1 MSQDNSQASGRLPV
15 SAGLILGVLCFLWG
29 AQSVSIKF
37 SNQGMP
43 PLMAAALRSLVAG
56 ALVWGYARAK
66 GRRVVFPPGQTRHA
80 MMIGLLFG
88 LEFLFLYWC
97 LVFTPVSRSLIF
109 FYTHPFWV
117 ALGAHFFLRNDRLT
131 PTKLF
136 GLIIAF
142 VGVVVVFKARS
153 PELPASYWIG
163 DIMALFA
170 AIFWAATT
178 LYIKRISE
186 KVVLDHFQT
195 LFAQLIYSFPVLAIG
210 SFFFRISCRSKSYSF
225 GIGLAFLSEC
235 RGGVCIL
242 SGLVLVDSQTCGEP
256 PGGVYFHGTA
266 FWGYFRRSCFKRA
279 RDRVNL
285 DRFGLCGMWCL
296 CCEPMRRETD
306 WAYFKNKIHRICCL
320 HYFNLADEMKNQ
332 GK

>member
-1 MSQDNSQASGRLPV
+1 MSQDDSQASGPLPV
-15 SAGLILGVLCFLWG
+15 SAAFILGVLCFLWG

-56 ALVWGYARAK
+56 ALVWGYARMK
-66 GRRVVFPPGQTRHA
+66 GRRVVFPPGQSRHA

-136 GLIIAF
+136 GLITAF

-153 PELPASYWIG
+153 PQLPASYWIG
-163 DIMALFA
+163 DIMALLA
-170 AIFWAATT
+170 AMFWAATT
-178 LYIKRISE
+178 LYIKRTTE
-186 KVVLDHFQT
+186 KVILDHFQT

-210 SFFFRISCRSKSYSF
+210 SFFFELPADLDPTPLVLASLFYQSVVVAFASYLVWFWLIHRHTVSRLAAFTFMAPLF
-225 GIGLAFLSEC
+225 GVILA
-235 RGGVCIL
+235 
-242 SGLVLVDSQTCGEP
+242 GLVLKEP
-256 PGGVYFHGTA
+256 VTVSIWMGLACVACGVYV
-266 FWGYFRRSCFKRA
+266 
-279 RDRVNL
+279 VN
-285 DRFGLCGMWCL
+285 R
-296 CCEPMRRETD
+296 
-306 WAYFKNKIHRICCL
+306 
-320 HYFNLADEMKNQ
+320 
-332 GK
+332 